1 MQMQMN
7 ATGQLNATSSKPGS
21 QPNPAA
27 GATPEPN
34 HVRVFRENGGEY
46 WITQGEPEAS
56 RNLSVEDYLAG
67 EIEQG
72 YVLKSA
78 VGVFNHP
85 ERLRVV
91 TRLDRKAATAGTQ
104 QGDDGRIRPPLKFR
118 VFEEHDQ
125 RYFMTGCT
133 GEPPDL
139 DTHLANETRQGYQ
152 LKSISGLYDEGG
164 QADEQESTK
173 VRVATQLQR
182 TPKPEPSREASSR
195 REASSH
201 RIASQAKPA
210 NWQKTRREL
219 AHSR

>member
-1 MQMQMN
+1 MN
-7 ATGQLNATSSKPGS
+7 ATGQLNTTETKPGT
-21 QPNPAA
+21 QPNPAPS
-27 GATPEPN
+27 ATPGPN

-46 WITQGEPEAS
+46 WIAQGAPEAS

-67 EIEQG
+67 EVEHG

-91 TRLDRKAATAGTQ
+91 TTLDRKAATAATQ
-104 QGDDGRIRPPLKFR
+104 RGDDGRVRPPLKFR
-118 VFEEHDQ
+118 VFEERNQ

-139 DTHLANETRQGYQ
+139 DTHLANETKQGYQ

-164 QADEQESTK
+164 QPDEQDSTK
-173 VRVATQLQR
+173 VRVATQLRR
-182 TPKPEPSREASSR
+182 TGKPEPSREASSPQT
-195 REASSH
+195 AS
-201 RIASQAKPA
+201 RAKPA

-219 AHSR
+219 AHSQ